1 MTDSILELSE
11 KEPRI
16 AAAVLLAVEEKSV
29 KEDLPMSLHWLNNT
43 KNVLHDI
50 ENRNTNLS

>member
-29 KEDLPMSLHWLNNT
+29 KEDLPMCLHWLHNT
-43 KNVLHDI
+43 KNILHDI

>member
-16 AAAVLLAVEEKSV
+16 AAAVFLAVEEKSV
-29 KEDLPMSLHWLNNT
+29 KEDLPMCLHWLHNT
-43 KNVLHDI
+43 KNILHDI